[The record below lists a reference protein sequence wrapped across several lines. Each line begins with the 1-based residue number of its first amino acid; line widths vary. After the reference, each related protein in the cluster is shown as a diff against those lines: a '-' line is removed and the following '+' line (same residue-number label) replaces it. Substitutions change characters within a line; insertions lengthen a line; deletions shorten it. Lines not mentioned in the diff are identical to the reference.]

1 MSWKCANMNWAKML
15 KRQTVY
21 NALLRSKVG
30 DRRLGQSKQTESAL
44 PPLAPLIF
52 AKFFCWEPML

>member
-1 MSWKCANMNWAKML
+1 MKWAKML

-30 DRRLGQSKQTESAL
+30 DRRLGQSNETESEL